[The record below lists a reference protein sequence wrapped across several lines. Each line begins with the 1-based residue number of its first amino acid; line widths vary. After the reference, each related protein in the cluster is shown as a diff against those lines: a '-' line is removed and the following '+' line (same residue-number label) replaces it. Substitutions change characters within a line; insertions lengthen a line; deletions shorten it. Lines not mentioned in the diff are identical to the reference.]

1 MDILFYD
8 EDGQSYGVED
18 LTNGLRNIGAADC
31 KTLFIHSDVMFGRP
45 AEGFKRKE
53 YLKILYEVLLD
64 LGVGNIIVPTF
75 TYSFPNHEDYDI
87 DKSKTSMGAFNEY
100 VRKLDGRYRTDDPL
114 LSLSVPDKL
123 RNKFNHVSEHSL
135 GSGSGLDILHH
146 MYGVKFLFLGAVMS
160 ECFTYVHYV
169 EKMMDVP
176 YRFDMPFEGNV
187 IHPGGQFERRTQ
199 IIHTQCG
206 GVKLPE
212 KYEHFEMEMEERGL
226 LSKARMGDKYIA
238 CISEPDAYR
247 EIGEHI
253 KCNPYYFVTKPY
265 TDEDLTHIYTYDYT
279 KGRITHC

>member
-8 EDGQSYGVED
+8 EDGQPYVIED
-18 LTNGLRNIGAADC
+18 LRDGLRNIGAADC
-31 KTLFIHSDVMFGRP
+31 ETLFIHSDVMFGRP
-45 AEGFKRKE
+45 AEGFKRRE

-64 LGVGNIIVPTF
+64 LGVKNIIVPTF

-87 DKSKTSMGAFNEY
+87 TNSKTSMGVFNEY
-100 VRKLDGRYRTDDPL
+100 VRKLDGRFRTDDPL
-114 LSLSVPDKL
+114 LSLSVPQDMEE
-123 RNKFNHVSEHSL
+123 RFSNVSSHSL
-135 GSGSGLDILHH
+135 GTGSGLDIIHH
-146 MYGVKFLFLGAVMS
+146 MDGVKFLFLGAVMS

-169 EKMMDVP
+169 EKKLNVP
-176 YRFDMPFEGNV
+176 YRFDMSFEGNV
-187 IHPGGQFERRTQ
+187 IYPDGRVEKRTQ

-212 KYEHFEMEMEERGL
+212 RYNHFEMEMEERGL
-226 LSKARMGDKYIA
+226 LRKERMGDKYIA
-238 CISEPDAYR
+238 CIAEKDAYQ

-253 KCNPYYFVTKPY
+253 KSNPFYFVSKPY